1 MILHLLE
8 DYVWMKQSQ
17 HPCMTIKQN
26 LNHCNKKDFFF
37 KCSSSKMCFGVIDPK
52 RFENPVGGSMK
63 FLPNFWREGI

>member
-26 LNHCNKKDFFF
+26 LYHCKKRIKK
-37 KCSSSKMCFGVIDPK
+37 KCSSSKMCFGVIDPNGLK
-52 RFENPVGGSMK
+52 IQ
-63 FLPNFWREGI
+63 WEGP